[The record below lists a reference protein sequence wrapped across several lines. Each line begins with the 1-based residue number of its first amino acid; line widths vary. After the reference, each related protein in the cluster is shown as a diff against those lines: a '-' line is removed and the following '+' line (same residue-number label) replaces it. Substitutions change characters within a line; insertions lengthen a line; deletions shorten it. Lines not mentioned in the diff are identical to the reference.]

1 MLARGYREE
10 FAERIYSQIQGFGDY
25 GFPESHAASFALLTY
40 FSAWL
45 KCHHPAEFACGL
57 LNSQPMGFYAPAQ
70 IVNDARRH
78 GITVLPVDVRFSG
91 WDCALE
97 DGGNGFRF
105 PVSGFREE
113 RAAKGARRK
122 AQGARKT
129 GNPEPCA
136 LNPEPCASTI
146 RLGLRMVK
154 GLRVEAAE
162 RLVAVRQERG
172 FRDVQDL
179 VERAGLD
186 KGQIRA
192 LADAGALKGL
202 SGHRN
207 RARWDA
213 LAARHQGD
221 LLAPA
226 TIAEPRITIRPPRAQ
241 DDLLDDYASLGLS
254 LDHHPLKLLRP
265 QLGRR
270 LRRAVELE
278 DISDGTRIE
287 AAGLV
292 THRQRPGTASG
303 VVFLSLEDETG
314 IINVIVWP
322 KLLERYRREV
332 LDGTVLRVAGT
343 LQNASGSQHL
353 VAHTIH
359 SEDHRLAAL
368 ASSSRDFC

>member
-1 MLARGYREE
+1 
-10 FAERIYSQIQGFGDY
+10 
-25 GFPESHAASFALLTY
+25 
-40 FSAWL
+40 
-45 KCHHPAEFACGL
+45 
-57 LNSQPMGFYAPAQ
+57 
-70 IVNDARRH
+70 
-78 GITVLPVDVRFSG
+78 
-91 WDCALE
+91 
-97 DGGNGFRF
+97 
-105 PVSGFREE
+105 
-113 RAAKGARRK
+113 RA
-122 AQGARKT
+122 
-129 GNPEPCA
+129 
-136 LNPEPCASTI
+136 
-146 RLGLRMVK
+146 
-154 GLRVEAAE
+154 EAAE
-162 RLVAVRQERG
+162 RLVAARQERV
-172 FRDVQDL
+172 FQDIQDL

-186 KGQIRA
+186 KGQVRA

-207 RARWDA
+207 RARWEA

-221 LLAPA
+221 LLAST

-254 LDHHPLKLLRP
+254 LDHHPVKLLRP
-265 QLGRR
+265 LLGRR
-270 LRRAVELE
+270 LRRAAEFK
-278 DISDGTRIE
+278 DIRDGTRIE

-332 LDGTVLRVAGT
+332 LDGSLLRVAGT

-353 VAHTIH
+353 VARTIH